1 MLLRRVLPRLPAVC
15 AYGRAH
21 RRCCRGLA
29 EPPKERRNALRLL
42 QGLLSAE
49 RSNQRSWSRG
59 RLEPVTPQVWAL
71 VENLAEKRQL
81 KAAHCTAVLA
91 AAATPADVG
100 RIARLAGDAGFE
112 RDLPVVRTLFR
123 AWCRCQHFE
132 YAVAVL
138 QDAVERGII
147 EQQHA
152 RVLATKPLAAAAAK
166 ADSCSWQFFRLLQ
179 AARLVDR
186 FHYNIMLPVCE
197 PIGKSSAELGDARQD
212 RGRPTVPTL
221 LAELQE
227 SGDRP
232 STDTFNT
239 RLKFAADTGGA
250 SEGWQD
256 SARAA
261 AALVSEMRQGGTM
274 PDAATYSLLHT
285 CYLGAS
291 PTPSAAAAADVL
303 AEARTVVPREFS
315 ASEVSSAA
323 TLALRKLRSGRVPDL
338 AWEYFSALQVGGI
351 ADGYHL
357 SEVMHLCEDTEALDA
372 LVAQATLTSGRMNR
386 RRDTSNCALELA
398 VHQHLVRLGEVKRAA
413 LAITDFAQ
421 ANRSEPYKLSTSITA
436 ALRELCRQRSPA
448 DAWEYFGAI
457 QQRGLADTFH
467 YNTMLHQSNTSEGVE
482 RLLAEMDAAGL
493 VRDEATTR
501 TLHMTWAQLGEP
513 SRAFSE
519 LAAGIQA
526 GDWPSLQ
533 QRKRVVSNCLAV
545 LLRRAALDRSDVLF
559 TYLSCVE
566 DHGLLFPPSRSDAA
580 DGAGTVKNTPAAAD
594 ATAPCSLSDEP
605 YATLLRPSA
614 EEEGNAFAQG
624 CEAIF
629 LERLLD
635 HVEQRPA
642 HVLMN
647 GRGAALFLRQ
657 AAACRAPGLA
667 ARALRAVKTDSVS
680 RSKLATATLRG
691 LADAA
696 AATMSEGTASEMVAQ
711 LLNELIDD
719 GIADTYQYNVGLRYA
734 ADSATVTGWVDSMV
748 RGGHGDRQTLHLLH
762 RNWSDIAVQSEWQR
776 MVINSN

>member
-1 MLLRRVLPRLPAVC
+1 MLLCRVLPRLPA
-15 AYGRAH
+15 ASAHGGAH

-29 EPPKERRNALRLL
+29 ELPKERRNALRLL
-42 QGLLSAE
+42 QELLSGE
-49 RSNQRSWSRG
+49 RGNQRGWSRG
-59 RLEPVTPQVWAL
+59 RLEPVSPQVWAL
-71 VENLAEKRQL
+71 VETLAEKRQL
-81 KAAHCTAVLA
+81 KAPHCTAVLA

-112 RDLPVVRTLFR
+112 SDLPVVRTLFR
-123 AWCRCQHFE
+123 AWCRCKHFE

-138 QDAVERGII
+138 QDAVERGVI
-147 EQQHA
+147 EQQQAH
-152 RVLATKPLAAAAAK
+152 VLATKPLAAATAK
-166 ADSCSWQFFRLLQ
+166 VDSCSWHFFRLLQ

-197 PIGKSSAELGDARQD
+197 PIGISSAELGEARQD

-227 SGDRP
+227 SGERP
-232 STDTFNT
+232 CTDTFNT

-250 SEGWQD
+250 SEGWPD

-274 PDAATYSLLHT
+274 PDAATYSLLHI

-303 AEARTVVPREFS
+303 AEARTMVPREFT
-315 ASEVSSAA
+315 ATEVSSTA
-323 TLALRKLRSGRVPDL
+323 TLALRKLRSGPASDL

-351 ADGYHL
+351 ADGHHL
-357 SEVMHLCEDTEALDA
+357 FEVMHLCDDTEALDA
-372 LVAQATLTSGRMNR
+372 LVSQATLASGRMNR
-386 RRDTSNCALELA
+386 RRDTSNGGLELA

-413 LAITDFAQ
+413 QVITDFAQ
-421 ANRSEPYKLSTSITA
+421 ANRSEPYKISTSITA

-457 QQRGLADTFH
+457 QQRRLADTFH
-467 YNTMLHQSNTSEGVE
+467 YNTMLQQSNTIEGVE
-482 RLLAEMDAAGL
+482 RLLGEMDAAGL
-493 VRDEATTR
+493 LRDDATTR
-501 TLHMTWAQLGEP
+501 TLHMTWARLGEP

-519 LAAGIQA
+519 LATGIQA

-533 QRKRVVSNCLAV
+533 QRKRVVSHCLAV
-545 LLRRAALDRSDVLF
+545 LRRRGALDRSDVLF

-566 DHGLLFPPSRSDAA
+566 DHGLLCQPSSSEAA
-580 DGAGTVKNTPAAAD
+580 DRAGTVKHTCAAVDVSTP
-594 ATAPCSLSDEP
+594 CLLSDEP

-614 EEEGNAFAQG
+614 EEDGNVFAEE
-624 CEAIF
+624 CAAVF

-642 HVLMN
+642 HVLMD
-647 GRGAALFLRQ
+647 GRGAALLLRQ
-657 AAACRAPGLA
+657 AAACRAPGVA
-667 ARALRAVKTDSVS
+667 ARALRAVKTDNVS
-680 RSKLATATLRG
+680 RSRLATAALRG

-696 AATMSEGTASEMVAQ
+696 ATTMSEGTASEMVTQ

-734 ADSATVTGWVDSMV
+734 TDSATVAAWVDSMV

-762 RNWSDIAVQSEWQR
+762 RNWRDIALQSEWQR
-776 MVINSN
+776 MVINSA